1 MSSQHDLQPTL
12 SDLFTAPSEAPD
24 DTYVRI
30 TAREL
35 RRLRATAAREARLR
49 VQQHAAQAL
58 GVLSEPN
65 TAPPLNPASPSPA
78 SGTSLSGMSTLTIP
92 ARISYQPI
100 WEAALAALHNEPSHG
115 DDAAPMFA
123 IARVPQ
129 TLTGEAV
136 ELICQTIEAG
146 ATRTSALALAGVT
159 NKTALQWIAHARAGV
174 EPHHTLLSLLEL
186 AESRL
191 ETKLVHRWAQHT
203 ADSWQAAQALLS
215 RRFPAQWSERK
226 VIEFSLNDLS
236 TMSIDELAAVIGP
249 DAQDWLRARNASTD
263 PDIID
268 IPTLREEDFA
278 DALSVNVDNQTQP
291 QAQQA
296 PQAPQAVITAPVVA
310 ANEPNARVT

>member
-24 DTYVRI
+24 DTYVRV

-49 VQQHAAQAL
+49 VQQHAAHAL

-100 WEAALAALHNEPSHG
+100 WEAALQALHNEPSHG
-115 DDAAPMFA
+115 DDATAPMFA

-191 ETKLVHRWAQHT
+191 EAKLVHRWAQHT

-249 DAQDWLRARNASTD
+249 DAQDWLRARNATTD

-278 DALSVNVDNQTQP
+278 DQLTLPEPP
-291 QAQQA
+291 QQEA
-296 PQAPQAVITAPVVA
+296 PDGSSPRP
-310 ANEPNARVT
+310 EGY

>member
-1 MSSQHDLQPTL
+1 MSTRSHLQPQL
-12 SDLFTAPSEAPD
+12 ADLFLEPD
-24 DTYVRI
+24 AIPDETFVRV

-35 RRLRATAAREARLR
+35 RHLRQTAAREARLR
-49 VQQHAAQAL
+49 VQQHSAHAL
-58 GVLSEPN
+58 GAATPGSTHGALSDDLTLPQ
-65 TAPPLNPASPSPA
+65 PPPQLSPQ
-78 SGTSLSGMSTLTIP
+78 GTSLSGMSTLTIP

-100 WEAALAALHNEPSHG
+100 WEAALNALANEPSQAP
-115 DDAAPMFA
+115 DNAPMFA

-129 TLTGEAV
+129 TLTPEAV
-136 ELICQTIEAG
+136 ELICQSIEAG

-159 NKTALQWIAHARAGV
+159 SKTALQWVAQARAGV

-191 ETKLVHRWAQHT
+191 EMKLVHRWAQHT

-226 VIEFSLNDLS
+226 VIEFSLSDLS
-236 TMSIDELAAVIGP
+236 TMSIEELAAVIGP
-249 DAQDWLRARNASTD
+249 DAQDWLRQRNASSD

-278 DALSVNVDNQTQP
+278 DQLTLEATNTEAPLSTIEG
-291 QAQQA
+291 AG
-296 PQAPQAVITAPVVA
+296 
-310 ANEPNARVT
+310 